1 MAELR
6 EASLGLLDALE
17 RVDRSSR
24 PIVTAVLPMLA
35 LIGDE
40 PERAQRL
47 FDAAGRDDDPWIRAA
62 ALMARAQLAENDGD
76 VETTRTHLDAAL
88 EGYREVGD
96 RWALALTLTSWGTL
110 RTLDG
115 ALDDAAAALEEAL
128 ALLAELEAG
137 FDQLVILLRL
147 ADVRMRQGDLVAAR
161 ELLASRADSAGPAT
175 GEQAALGCAAQAR
188 VAELSGD
195 IEGAQALAAQ
205 AQRALDALP
214 ADAAGRGH
222 GDAMVNGVLATIDLA
237 MGDGDAA
244 AEHLQAAYHAAVTV
258 GDMPILAAVGVAL
271 AQALAAA
278 AAPAAAA
285 EVLGA
290 AARLRGAEDLT
301 SLDIGRL
308 IAALREA
315 LGGDAFATAYER
327 GRALERDAARARLD
341 PAVLGAPSVGT

>member
-1 MAELR
+1 
-6 EASLGLLDALE
+6 
-17 RVDRSSR
+17 
-24 PIVTAVLPMLA
+24 VTAVLPMLA

-47 FDAAGRDDDPWIRAA
+47 FDAASRDDDPWIRAA

-76 VETTRTHLDAAL
+76 VETTRAHLDAAL

-115 ALDDAAAALEEAL
+115 ALDEAAAALEEAL

-161 ELLASRADSAGPAT
+161 ELLASRGDSGSST
-175 GEQAALGCAAQAR
+175 GEQAALGRAAQAR

-195 IEGAQALAAQ
+195 LEGAQALAAQ
-205 AQRALDALP
+205 AQRALDGLP

-244 AEHLQAAYHAAVTV
+244 AEHLQVAYHAAATV
-258 GDMPILAAVGVAL
+258 GDMPILAGVGVAL

-278 AAPAAAA
+278 GAPDAAA

-327 GRALERDAARARLD
+327 GRALDRDAASARLD
-341 PAVLGAPSVGT
+341 PAVLRAPSVGA